1 MTWTFTVKREK
12 SPYYDRLE
20 GRAEDS
26 EGGKKSQYWCFIIG
40 ETWCSLDLWPLWPET
55 YELFERFKSRL
66 GPPARGP
73 DHRPQ
78 AADLM
83 DGLDEG
89 PILATVW
96 SFAQGERE
104 RILAD
109 LEAFLAGK

>member
-1 MTWTFTVKREK
+1 MAWTFTVRREEGRG
-12 SPYYDRLE
+12 YDRLE
-20 GRAEDS
+20 GTAENP
-26 EGGKKSQYWCFIIG
+26 ERGQHQYWCFIIG
-40 ETWCSLDLWPLWPET
+40 DTWCSLDLWRLWPET

-66 GPPARGP
+66 GPPSRGP
-73 DHRPQ
+73 DHRPL

-96 SFAQGERE
+96 SFPGEERE

-109 LEAFLAGK
+109 LEAFVAGK